1 MPAGD
6 LVTLNRQLELEA
18 TLMGTGSDFPIDGE
32 AGAVSGLFTY
42 LTKMAETDYAH
53 ADGSFVGDVFE
64 GPRSVTAAL
73 LATGTTAALAG
84 TALATMRTTWA
95 KSSTDQQ
102 LWFQV
107 DGIGKGYVVGRA
119 QGITPDESW
128 FGTDTIPLLA
138 RFRITDPVLY
148 DSLGAPL

>member
-6 LVTLNRQLELEA
+6 LISLDRQIELET
-18 TLMGTGSDFPIDGE
+18 TLMGTGTDFIIDGD
-32 AGAVSGLFTY
+32 AGAVSGLFAY
-42 LTKMAETDYAH
+42 LTKMAETEYAH
-53 ADGSFVGDVFE
+53 ADGSFVGDVHE
-64 GPRSVTAAL
+64 AARDVTAAL

-84 TALATMRTTWA
+84 TALATMRSVWA

-119 QGITPDESW
+119 QGLTPDESW

-138 RFRITDPVLY
+138 RFRITDPTIY
-148 DSLGAPL
+148 TP